1 MVISPVL
8 GQAATARVFR
18 HVQIKKS
25 TTGTYPGPF
34 IINEG
39 PKHILSDLTLE
50 NPLPT
55 LLQLQWTRKTH
66 HNQSA
71 AGANSGRMDRDR
83 TPDGDVLD
91 FSQ

>member
-1 MVISPVL
+1 MSKL
-8 GQAATARVFR
+8 KKTATGYL
-18 HVQIKKS
+18 S
-25 TTGTYPGPF
+25 GPF

-39 PKHILSDLTLE
+39 RKHILSDLTLE

-55 LLQLQWTRKTH
+55 MIQPH
-66 HNQSA
+66 GHSVA

-83 TPDGDVLD
+83 TPDEDVLD